1 MATSEEEIKEAFNC
15 FDTDHTGVIA
25 ADDIGTV
32 IRALGTCPFT
42 PSPSSVATGP

>member
-15 FDTDHTGVIA
+15 FDSDHTGVIP

-32 IRALGTCPFT
+32 IRALGTDSVTFFT
-42 PSPSSVATGP
+42 GDSP